1 MSPAGHPAERIG
13 WKWPKSHPLCSAYGL
28 WEDHAHVAAW
38 SPLASRCWNSKHET
52 PCYSF
57 ATGSV
62 TMILVPL
69 ITIELQLLEDCER
82 LGLTAIAG
90 SQVNTWSFPTH
101 YHKNWSLVL
110 SIKVGFCCG
119 VWENLCSTPSSHR
132 LQCQVSFF
140 KEGGS
145 RLRRNSQITWAALSG
160 QGRDPQPVALNQQEA
175 TNSLYRWEP
184 GDFWQPWPCEM
195 FFAKFWKVW
204 HSLGRNAYR
213 YAVCVDVA
221 HFLTWLDCRSWTVS
235 LAGNPSERIT
245 VRIPGS
251 GLQQQQSPGVPSNW
265 K

>member
-1 MSPAGHPAERIG
+1 MPCPSWGALTLNCLNWETSRLVRAICNQLITMSPAGHPAERIG

-28 WEDHAHVAAW
+28 WEDHAHVASW

-110 SIKVGFCCG
+110 SSKVGFCCG
-119 VWENLCSTPSSHR
+119 VWGNLCSTPSSHR
-132 LQCQVSFF
+132 LQCWVSFF

-145 RLRRNSQITWAALSG
+145 RLRRNSQITWASLSG
-160 QGRDPQPVALNQQEA
+160 
-175 TNSLYRWEP
+175 
-184 GDFWQPWPCEM
+184 
-195 FFAKFWKVW
+195 
-204 HSLGRNAYR
+204 
-213 YAVCVDVA
+213 
-221 HFLTWLDCRSWTVS
+221 
-235 LAGNPSERIT
+235 
-245 VRIPGS
+245 
-251 GLQQQQSPGVPSNW
+251 
-265 K
+265 